1 MFVFDFESK
10 STGKRVEKTLITESR
25 GGGGE
30 SHSDTAMIIF

>member
-10 STGKRVEKTLITESR
+10 HRVEKTLITESR
-25 GGGGE
+25 GGSGGE